1 VEFVYSPDAGKLR
14 GGAVRTFFTSAL
26 IFVALSSAAFSAE
39 PRTITQEELV
49 KRTQELYD
57 AVAVGNQEPWKKY
70 YAEDVLFNDEKGR
83 TMDKAAL
90 IKDVAPLPK
99 GYSGEIKIVRPQ
111 SRIVGDTA
119 ILSYDT
125 DETEIIYGQHLTAR
139 YHTTDTWMYR
149 NGRWQII
156 ATQAFRYYEDP
167 AIGQSDPKMLDRYV
181 GEYELAP
188 GIRMKVTREGDNLFS
203 ERTGRTR
210 EQLFPEAGALYF
222 RKGVEGRRL
231 FHFAADGS
239 VDSLIDRRN
248 NEDVVWKKIQ

>member
-1 VEFVYSPDAGKLR
+1 
-14 GGAVRTFFTSAL
+14 VRTLFTLAL
-26 IFVALSSAAFSAE
+26 MFVTLSTPAFSAE
-39 PRTITQEELV
+39 PRAITQEELV

-57 AVAVGNQEPWKKY
+57 AVAAGNQEPWKKY
-70 YAEDVLFNDEKGR
+70 YADDVVFNDEKGR

-90 IKDVAPLPK
+90 IKDVEPLPK
-99 GYSGEIKIVRPQ
+99 GYSGEIKVVRPE
-111 SRIVGDTA
+111 SRIIGNTA
-119 ILSYDT
+119 VLSYDA
-125 DETEIIYGQHLTAR
+125 DEVEIIYGQHLTAR

-167 AIGQSDPKMLDRYV
+167 AIGQFDPKMLDRYV

-188 GIRMKVTREGDNLFS
+188 GVHMKVTREGDNLFS
-203 ERTGRTR
+203 ERTGRKR
-210 EQLFPEAGALYF
+210 EQLFPETNALYF

-248 NEDVVWKKIQ
+248 NEDVVWKKVQ